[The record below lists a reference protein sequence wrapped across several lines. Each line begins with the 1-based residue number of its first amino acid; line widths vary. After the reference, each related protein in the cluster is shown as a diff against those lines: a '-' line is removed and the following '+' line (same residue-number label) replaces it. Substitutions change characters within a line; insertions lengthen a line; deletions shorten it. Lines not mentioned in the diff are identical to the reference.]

1 MLVARPQGA
10 QTSDESG
17 CLFQRNIL
25 TILSAAKLVFFSAF
39 VIVIVNWLLMLN
51 LNLVVTRIINDT
63 SEDVL
68 PSFKL

>member
-1 MLVARPQGA
+1 MF
-10 QTSDESG
+10 E
-17 CLFQRNIL
+17 RNIL